1 MALIWP
7 ITERTFIHVQKN
19 TSLNRQKALF
29 VPYKTVFTLPYDTR
43 ADQNNSIGVSLQFST
58 NNIY

>member
-1 MALIWP
+1 MALIWQ
-7 ITERTFIHVQKN
+7 ITERAFIHVQKN
-19 TSLNRQKALF
+19 TSLNRLKALF
-29 VPYKTVFTLPYDTR
+29 RIKQFFTLPYDTR